1 MSIIPPIDT
10 YACTESWVNYVQLYN
25 FLQVQPYTECSMGIE
40 PQEFSETKLA
50 PQKFVEKVT
59 KYART
64 NERNGQKIICSYLFS
79 YHSLYAVGKNVY
91 ARKKSVNIEVG
102 KQSVV
107 FKYLYFILASFRIIY
122 VSRVN

>member
-1 MSIIPPIDT
+1 
-10 YACTESWVNYVQLYN
+10 
-25 FLQVQPYTECSMGIE
+25 MGIE

-102 KQSVV
+102 ISNLS
-107 FKYLYFILASFRIIY
+107 YSNIWISF
-122 VSRVN
+122 